1 MCVKDLIEYLQG
13 FDPDCMQIGCLVA
26 DIAARQIFDTKEF
39 NLITG
44 YDHPVFAIG
53 IGDPEPFEEEEEEE
67 EAARRCEAAA
77 EEAGQ

>member
-1 MCVKDLIEYLQG
+1 MRVKDLIESLQG
-13 FDPDCMQIGCLVA
+13 FDPDCIQIGFLVV

-53 IGDPEPFEEEEEEE
+53 IGDPESFEEK
-67 EAARRCEAAA
+67 ARRCEAAA
-77 EEAGQ
+77 KEAGQ

>member
-1 MCVKDLIEYLQG
+1 MRVKDLIESLQG
-13 FDPDCMQIGCLVA
+13 FDPDCIQIGFLVV

-39 NLITG
+39 SLITG

-67 EAARRCEAAA
+67 ARRCEAAA
-77 EEAGQ
+77 KEAGQ